1 MTLGDFE
8 KVVNAQNVTLEVGS
22 SGEVLTLYNIKLL
35 DESPIDRRNTRQ
47 EPVDTPAH
55 SLLEITGDAV
65 LSEDLYLHMRA
76 LRQLTTRGALPSEQ
90 VKVIAT
96 NIGVIADDWTETG
109 TYILRRMESLAQ
121 EAGRYEVNLTMR
133 VKGVLTVS

>member
-1 MTLGDFE
+1 MTLGDFT
-8 KVVNAQNVTLEVGS
+8 KVANAQNVTMEVGS
-22 SGEVLTLYNIKLL
+22 SGEILTLYNVKIL
-35 DESPIDRRNTRQ
+35 DESPIDRRVPRGG
-47 EPVDTPAH
+47 PIDTPSF
-55 SLLEITGDAV
+55 SLIEITGDAV

-76 LRQLTTRGALPSEQ
+76 LRQITTRGALPTEQ

-96 NIGVIADDWTETG
+96 NIGVVADDWTETG

-133 VKGVLTVS
+133 VQGVLAVS